1 MKEGRYTMDTE
12 KIAQKLVSLRG
23 NKSLKEVAEANG
35 ISISALSMY
44 EAGNR
49 IPRDEIKVR
58 LAKYYGST
66 HSRRY
71 FFQLNIHVLCIWAG
85 REKSARPPTRNGGV
99 RGDR

>member
-1 MKEGRYTMDTE
+1 MDAE
-12 KIAQKLVSLRG
+12 KIAKNLITLRG

-58 LAKYYGST
+58 LAKYYGT
-66 HSRRY
+66 TVEDI
-71 FFQLNIHVLCIWAG
+71 FFN
-85 REKSARPPTRNGGV
+85 
-99 RGDR
+99 

>member
-1 MKEGRYTMDTE
+1 MKGGRYTMDTE

-66 HSRRY
+66 VEDI
-71 FFQLNIHVLCIWAG
+71 FFN
-85 REKSARPPTRNGGV
+85 
-99 RGDR
+99 

>member
-1 MKEGRYTMDTE
+1 MDTE

-66 HSRRY
+66 VEDI
-71 FFQLNIHVLCIWAG
+71 FFN
-85 REKSARPPTRNGGV
+85 
-99 RGDR
+99 